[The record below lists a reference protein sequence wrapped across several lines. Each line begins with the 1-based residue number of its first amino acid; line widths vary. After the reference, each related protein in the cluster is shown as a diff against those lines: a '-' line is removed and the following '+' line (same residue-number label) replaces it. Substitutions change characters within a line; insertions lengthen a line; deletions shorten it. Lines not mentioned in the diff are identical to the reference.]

1 MKDTWNPDLYKNNH
15 SFVYDYGKDL
25 LALLDPKDGE
35 VILDLGCGTGELT
48 FEISKKTRF
57 ITGIDASEKMLS
69 KAKKSY
75 PDIEFLNID
84 ALSMDYRNK
93 FDKVFSNAVFHW
105 IFEQEK
111 FLKNIY
117 NSLKPG
123 GKLIFQMG
131 GKDNTAVIMLNL
143 KKALIKRGLNKNA
156 EKQVMFF
163 PSVGEYSALLEKT
176 GFTVRYALYFDRDTV
191 LNGKDGL
198 KNFINMFH
206 NSYFE
211 GIDENLRNEIIQ
223 EVENNVK
230 PVLFKDGIWYA
241 DYKRL
246 RIIAEKII

>member
-123 GKLIFQMG
+123 GKLIFEMG

-143 KKALIKRGLNKNA
+143 KKALIKRGFNKNA

-176 GFTVRYALYFDRDTV
+176 GFTVRYALYFDRDTK
-191 LNGKDGL
+191 LEGKDGL
-198 KNFINMFH
+198 KNFIDMFY
-206 NSYFE
+206 NPYFQ
-211 GIDENLRNEIIQ
+211 GINNDVKNEII
-223 EVENNVK
+223 EETKTNAK
-230 PVLFKDGIWYA
+230 SVLFRDGVWFV

-246 RIIAEKII
+246 RIIAEK